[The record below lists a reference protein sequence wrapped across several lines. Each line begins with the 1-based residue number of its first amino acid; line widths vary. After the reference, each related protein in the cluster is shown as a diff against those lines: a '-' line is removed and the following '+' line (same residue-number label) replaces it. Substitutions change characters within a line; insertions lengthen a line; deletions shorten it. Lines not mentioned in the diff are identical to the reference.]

1 MIKNGENPGQVFFD
15 VVTPSYVFYRLR
27 VHSTQEWY
35 DLYQKSTNDEL
46 QKFFDKYTKG
56 FDNGWELTPRVW
68 VSLLRF
74 NQV

>member
-1 MIKNGENPGQVFFD
+1 MTKNGENSGPVLLNI
-15 VVTPSYVFYRLR
+15 VIRSHENHRLR

-35 DLYQKSTNDEL
+35 DLYQESTNDEL

-56 FDNGWELTPRVW
+56 LDNGWELTPRVR
-68 VSLLRF
+68 VSLLGF